1 MSKTPLFFW
10 TYGFCGSFTMIH
22 GQLVQVYALETE
34 MMVVPFLISLAIKV
48 VFGLEVSLHQVNLQA
63 R

>member
-1 MSKTPLFFW
+1 
-10 TYGFCGSFTMIH
+10 MIH